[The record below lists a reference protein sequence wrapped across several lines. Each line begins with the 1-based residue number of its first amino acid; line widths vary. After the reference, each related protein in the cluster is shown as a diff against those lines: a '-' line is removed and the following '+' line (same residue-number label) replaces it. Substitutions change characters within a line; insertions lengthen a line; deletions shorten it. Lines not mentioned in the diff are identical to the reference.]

1 MAAMNKRRRGM
12 EKVPMASDSE
22 GEGQGSDGEVKQGG
36 EAGHASKKART
47 ASNGQSNGNSNVTK
61 KAKKDEEDHI
71 DVQEGGDSSDES
83 KGKGNTVKAKGAPG
97 TDRKDSPE
105 GGGVAGKEANK
116 HKNAYEVKGKVA
128 SAEVAAKVDANP
140 PLDILM
146 DLQTAKGVKKAEKG
160 ESVVYW
166 MRMEDLRCTSKP
178 FACGAEVS
186 GQT

>member
-22 GEGQGSDGEVKQGG
+22 GEREGSDGEVKQGG

-47 ASNGQSNGNSNVTK
+47 ASNGKSKTK
-61 KAKKDEEDHI
+61 RKDEEDHI
-71 DVQEGGDSSDES
+71 DVQEGDASGEG

-97 TDRKDSPE
+97 NDRKDSPE

-146 DLQTAKGVKKAEKG
+146 DLQTAKGVKKAGKG

-166 MRMEDLRCTSKP
+166 MRMEDLRCTSNRLP
-178 FACGAEVS
+178 AVRRFN